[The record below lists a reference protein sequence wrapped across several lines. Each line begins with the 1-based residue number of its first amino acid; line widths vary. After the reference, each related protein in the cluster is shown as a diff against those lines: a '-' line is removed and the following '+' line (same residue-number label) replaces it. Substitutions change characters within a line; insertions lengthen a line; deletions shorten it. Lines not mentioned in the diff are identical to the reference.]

1 MTDSVLRADDSPP
14 ADLLGPNDPVDLTNC
29 DREPIHIPGRI
40 QPHGVLLALREPEMI
55 ITQASANAASL
66 FDQEN
71 RTLPGLALTEVVGA
85 EQFQRMKTALDS
97 EEIQDGPIYL
107 LTLRIGSRDFDVTA
121 HRARGGVLVLEMEL
135 PEMPG
140 GVVRGSLDY
149 YGLVKK
155 ALPRLQKA
163 RTVVELA
170 EAAAAQVR
178 QISGF
183 DRVMVYQ
190 FNADGHGSVLAEDRR
205 EDLDPFLGLHYPAS
219 DIPRQARH
227 LYLLNPLRILA
238 DVEHAAADLIPM
250 LNPDTG
256 QPLDM
261 SCCVLR
267 SPSPIHI
274 EYLKNMGVSATLT
287 ISLIE
292 NGQLWGLI
300 ACHHDSPR
308 AVPYDVRTACEFLGQ
323 IVSLQLAG
331 KQSGEDLQ
339 YRSRLQSAQTRLI
352 EAMSRAERY
361 QQGLTEETFSI
372 LDFVD
377 AGGAAVCVDG
387 ECVRLGDAPPERFI
401 RELTDWLADTVEEDV
416 WMTDALPG
424 LFPDATAHKDTA
436 SGLLVIAIT
445 RDPKNYLLWFR
456 PEVVHTVNWAGDPN
470 KPVTAAPDGSQRL
483 SPRGSFALWKETVRL
498 RSLPWKQAE
507 RDAAGDF
514 RRALV
519 EVVLRKAEE
528 VARLNAVLARS
539 NSELDSFAYIAS
551 HDLKEPL
558 RGIHN
563 YAHFLQE
570 DYADRLDDEGRE
582 KLAILGR
589 LTVRMDALIDT
600 LLAYSRVGR
609 LELNLEPCDLN
620 LVLKDVLED
629 LQFRLAESGTEV
641 RVPRVLPTVVCDR
654 IQVSEI
660 FSNLISNAAKY
671 NDKLDKWVEIG
682 YQEGSATVL
691 YVRDNGIGIR
701 ERHFETVFRIFKRLH
716 GRDEY
721 SGGTGAGLTIAR
733 KIAERHGGRLWLES
747 TPGEG
752 TVFYFTLEQ

>member
-1 MTDSVLRADDSPP
+1 
-14 ADLLGPNDPVDLTNC
+14 
-29 DREPIHIPGRI
+29 
-40 QPHGVLLALREPEMI
+40 
-55 ITQASANAASL
+55 
-66 FDQEN
+66 
-71 RTLPGLALTEVVGA
+71 
-85 EQFQRMKTALDS
+85 
-97 EEIQDGPIYL
+97 
-107 LTLRIGSRDFDVTA
+107 
-121 HRARGGVLVLEMEL
+121 
-135 PEMPG
+135 
-140 GVVRGSLDY
+140 VRGSLDY

-190 FNADGHGSVLAEDRR
+190 FNADGHGTVIAEDRR
-205 EDLDPFLGLHYPAS
+205 EDLVPFLGLHYPAS
-219 DIPRQARH
+219 DIPKQARR

-238 DVEHAAADLIPM
+238 DVEHDAADLIPM

-261 SCCVLR
+261 SYCVLR

-292 NGQLWGLI
+292 NGQIWGLI

-339 YRSRLQSAQTRLI
+339 YRSRLQSTQTQLV

-361 QQGLTEETFSI
+361 QQGLTEEAFNI

-377 AGGAAVCVDG
+377 AGGAAVYVDG
-387 ECVRLGDAPPERFI
+387 ECHRLGNAPPERFI
-401 RELTDWLADTVEEDV
+401 HELTDWLADAVEEDV
-416 WMTDALPG
+416 WMTDALPD
-424 LFPDATAHKDTA
+424 LFPGATAHKDTA
-436 SGLLVIAIT
+436 SGLLAIAIT
-445 RDPKNYLLWFR
+445 REPQNYLLWFR
-456 PEVVHTVNWAGDPN
+456 PEVLHTVNWAGDPN
-470 KPVTAAPDGSQRL
+470 KPVAAAPDGSQRL

-507 RDAAGDF
+507 RDAADDF

-620 LVLKDVLED
+620 VVLKDVLED

-682 YQEGSATVL
+682 YQEDSATVL

>member
-1 MTDSVLRADDSPP
+1 MPDDLKNTPFIS
-14 ADLLGPNDPVDLTNC
+14 PNDTVDLTNC

-40 QPHGVLLALREPEMI
+40 QPHGVLMTLREPDLI
-55 ITQASANAASL
+55 LTQISANAATL
-66 FDQEN
+66 FGRDE
-71 RTLPGLALTEVVGA
+71 PHLAGMPLREILG
-85 EQFQRMKTALDS
+85 EDS
-97 EEIQDGPIYL
+97 FAQLKAIFDREEIQEHPLYL
-107 LTLRIGSRDFDVTA
+107 LTLHLGEHDFDVTM
-121 HRARGGVLVLEMEL
+121 HRAKGGVLVLEMEM
-135 PEMPG
+135 PGMPG
-140 GVVRGSLDY
+140 GVARGSLDY

-155 ALPRLQKA
+155 ALPRLQKS
-163 RTVVELA
+163 RTIAELA
-170 EAAAAQVR
+170 EAAATQVR

-190 FNADGHGSVLAEDRR
+190 FDAEGHGTVLAEDKR
-205 EDLDPFLGLHYPAS
+205 EDLIPFLGLYYPAS
-219 DIPRQARH
+219 DIPKQARQ

-238 DVEHAAADLIPM
+238 DVEHAAADLIPT

-261 SCCVLR
+261 SYCVLR

-300 ACHHDSPR
+300 ACHHDMPR
-308 AVPYDVRTACEFLGQ
+308 AVPYDIRTACEFLGQ

-331 KQSGEDLQ
+331 KQSGEDRE
-339 YRSRLQSAQTRLI
+339 YRSHLQKAQTRLI
-352 EAMSRAERY
+352 EAMSCAERY
-361 QQGLTEETFSI
+361 QQGLTAEDFNL
-372 LDFVD
+372 LDFVE
-377 AGGAAVCVDG
+377 AGGAAVFVDG
-387 ECVRLGDAPPERFI
+387 ECIRLGNTPPEPFI
-401 RELTDWLADTVEEDV
+401 RELTHWLSHTVEDDI
-416 WMTDALPG
+416 WTTDSLPA
-424 LFPDATAHKDTA
+424 LFPEAGEHKETA
-436 SGLLVIAIT
+436 SGLLSLAIT
-445 RDPKNYLLWFR
+445 TEPQNYLLWFR
-456 PEVVHTVNWAGDPN
+456 PEVIQTVNWAGDPS
-470 KPVTAAPDGSQRL
+470 KAVTPALDGSQHI
-483 SPRGSFALWKETVRL
+483 SPRASFALWKETVRL
-498 RSLPWKQAE
+498 RSLPWKQSE
-507 RDAAGDF
+507 REAARDF

-539 NSELDSFAYIAS
+539 NSELDSFAFIAS

-570 DYADRLDDEGRE
+570 DYADKLDDEGRE

-589 LTVRMDALIDT
+589 LTTRMDALIDT

-609 LELNLEPCDLN
+609 LELNREPCDLN
-620 LVLKDVLED
+620 IVLKDVLED
-629 LQFRLAESGTEV
+629 LQFRLAQSGAAV
-641 RVPRVLPTVVCDR
+641 RIPRPLPTLTCDR
-654 IQVSEI
+654 IQVGEI

-671 NDKLDKWVEIG
+671 NDKSDKWIEIG
-682 YQEGSATVL
+682 YQEGPTTVL
-691 YVRDNGIGIR
+691 YIKDNGIGIR

-752 TVFYFTLEQ
+752 TVFYFTLEQS

>member
-1 MTDSVLRADDSPP
+1 
-14 ADLLGPNDPVDLTNC
+14 
-29 DREPIHIPGRI
+29 
-40 QPHGVLLALREPEMI
+40 
-55 ITQASANAASL
+55 
-66 FDQEN
+66 
-71 RTLPGLALTEVVGA
+71 
-85 EQFQRMKTALDS
+85 
-97 EEIQDGPIYL
+97 
-107 LTLRIGSRDFDVTA
+107 
-121 HRARGGVLVLEMEL
+121 
-135 PEMPG
+135 
-140 GVVRGSLDY
+140 
-149 YGLVKK
+149 
-155 ALPRLQKA
+155 
-163 RTVVELA
+163 
-170 EAAAAQVR
+170 
-178 QISGF
+178 
-183 DRVMVYQ
+183 
-190 FNADGHGSVLAEDRR
+190 
-205 EDLDPFLGLHYPAS
+205 
-219 DIPRQARH
+219 
-227 LYLLNPLRILA
+227 
-238 DVEHAAADLIPM
+238 VEHAAADLIPAR
-250 LNPDTG
+250 NPDTG

-261 SCCVLR
+261 SHCVLR

-292 NGQLWGLI
+292 TGQLWGLI
-300 ACHHDSPR
+300 ACHHDTPR
-308 AVPYDVRTACEFLGQ
+308 TIPYDIRTACEFLGQ

-361 QQGLTEETFSI
+361 QQGLTDDAFSL
-372 LDFVD
+372 LDFVE
-377 AGGAAVCVDG
+377 AGGAVVCVDG
-387 ECVRLGDAPPERFI
+387 ECILLGNAPPERFI
-401 RELTDWLADTVEEDV
+401 REVTDWLSDTVDEDV
-416 WMTDALPG
+416 WTTDALPS
-424 LFPDATAHKDTA
+424 LFPGAAEHKDSA
-436 SGLLVIAIT
+436 SGLLAIT
-445 RDPKNYLLWFR
+445 ITREPQNYLLWFR
-456 PEVVHTVNWAGDPN
+456 PEVVQTVNWAGDPN
-470 KPVTAAPDGSQRL
+470 KPVTTAMDGSHRL
-483 SPRGSFALWKETVRL
+483 SPRGSFALWQETVRL
-498 RSLPWKQAE
+498 RSLPWKQVE
-507 RDAAGDF
+507 RNAARDF

-582 KLAILGR
+582 KLAVLGR
-589 LTVRMDALIDT
+589 LTLRMDALIDT

-629 LQFRLAESGTEV
+629 LQFRLEESGAQV
-641 RVPRVLPTVVCDR
+641 RVPRVLPTVMCDR

-671 NDKLDKWVEIG
+671 NDKADKWIEIG
-682 YQEGSATVL
+682 YQEGPVTVL

-747 TPGEG
+747 TAGEG
-752 TVFYFTLEQ
+752 TVFYFTLE